1 MNAKENKSAVVVDP
15 RQQAIAANWPS
26 VNALAA
32 PLVRD
37 LILQAKNL
45 RLGVQRLDNGCVL
58 VDAGIASR
66 GGLHAGLR
74 IADICMAGLGS
85 ASLVPVTGSRWAWR
99 VSVHCSDPVLA
110 CLGSQ
115 YAGWSLAHGEGKGS
129 FHALGSG
136 PARAAACR
144 EDLFAE
150 LSYHDLT
157 DAVCLVLE
165 VDKRPPLEITEKIAR

>member
-85 ASLVPVTGSRWAWR
+85 ASLVPVTGSRSEWGG
-99 VSVHCSDPVLA
+99 SVPCLDP
-110 CLGSQ
+110 
-115 YAGWSLAHGEGKGS
+115 
-129 FHALGSG
+129 G
-136 PARAAACR
+136 PASRGRQYPRWALWPGGCEGR
-144 EDLFAE
+144 
-150 LSYHDLT
+150 
-157 DAVCLVLE
+157 
-165 VDKRPPLEITEKIAR
+165 